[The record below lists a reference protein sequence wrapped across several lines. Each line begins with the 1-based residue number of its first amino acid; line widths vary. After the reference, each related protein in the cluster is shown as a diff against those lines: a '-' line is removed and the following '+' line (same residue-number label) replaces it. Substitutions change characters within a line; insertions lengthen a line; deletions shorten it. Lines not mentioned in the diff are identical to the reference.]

1 MRIIKIVCLISYLI
15 LFQPSSVF
23 FAQNK
28 IENKSEFRKKLE
40 AANLLN
46 TQSRFEISKTMFMEL
61 ALDNPINANINYK
74 TGHCLLKTA
83 FMKKEALS
91 YLIKATENISK
102 KTYDE
107 FDANIEFA
115 PIYTY
120 FYLAEAY
127 HHNYSIDSAI
137 KYYRFFKN
145 VANKNNMLQSTA
157 SHYIKQ
163 CESAIKLIE
172 EQKSYQLINIG
183 DQINSSFA
191 DYNPTLTLDE
201 STMYFT
207 SRRLRSDTAQQ
218 SNNKIF
224 SSLDGKYFEDVYVS
238 HKDLKTDKWGK
249 AELMSFSKPNSHQAT
264 VSISGDGEKL
274 IIYKSE
280 TENEDT
286 YIHYTTRESDFY
298 RLVPLKPIHDNKLRE
313 DHVAISADSKTIYF
327 ASDDKGGMGGKDIYR
342 VVKLPNGEWS
352 KALNVGPPIN
362 TPYDEDSPFL
372 HPDGKTLYYSSN
384 NNLSMGGYDIFFS
397 RKIDDRTWSSPE
409 NMGFPLNTVD
419 NDLFFSTSPDGKRG
433 YYASSHEGGLGE
445 SDIYMVQLSNSVTE
459 PVTILKGYIDKGE
472 NNKVPQGVVIWVYD
486 LDNDADPLQYIPN
499 KNNGSYV
506 FSLDP
511 CHEYSVEYTL
521 MNNTF
526 YETTF
531 KVPCESDYHEIN
543 KPITI
548 PNISVDGEIV
558 VIKNKEGNLSKE
570 PSNDKISEIVKN
582 DLINDQPS
590 VKFNTLEQGEKSLTK
605 LYMVDESGKILHE
618 AVLTPSGFS
627 FAQLPYQEDYIFM
640 IENMPANI
648 TFEDIEIA
656 FNNNEETVSFKA
668 NFSQSKNT
676 IKYKIIKE
684 DIVET
689 NTPKIKTKN
698 IQPYTF
704 KVNFGYNIKS
714 NKQEQKE
721 VNNLLKKM
729 EEYITSRG
737 YVNIDVVGSASKV
750 PTKTYRSNLE
760 IAKLRIADAEKI
772 MTQNYNSFNID
783 KNNVK
788 IINEI
793 PLVDGPTYTGDYYN
807 TAKYGKYQYIK
818 ITAY

>member
-1 MRIIKIVCLISYLI
+1 MKLACIVGYIFLCNT
-15 LFQPSSVF
+15 SSVL

-28 IENKSEFRKKLE
+28 TEQKTEFRKKLE

-46 TQSRFEISKTMFMEL
+46 TQSRFEISKNMFMEL
-61 ALDNPINANINYK
+61 ALDNPTNANINYK

-83 FMKKEALS
+83 FMKKEALT
-91 YLIKATENISK
+91 YLVKATKNIK
-102 KTYDE
+102 EKTYDE
-107 FDANIEFA
+107 FDFNLEFA

-127 HHNYSIDSAI
+127 HHNYNIDSAI

-145 VANKNNMLQSTA
+145 VANKNNMLQVTA

-163 CESAIKLIE
+163 CETAIRLIE
-172 EQKSYQLINIG
+172 DEKDYKLINIG
-183 DQINSSFA
+183 NEINSKFA

-207 SRRLRSDTAQQ
+207 SRRLRSDSTQQ
-218 SNNKIF
+218 SNDEIF

-238 HKDLKTDKWGK
+238 HKNLKTSEWGK
-249 AELMSFSKPNSHQAT
+249 AKLMSFSKPNSHQAT

-280 TENEDT
+280 TNDEDT
-286 YIHYTTRESDFY
+286 YIHYTTRDSDFY
-298 RLVPLKPIHDNKLRE
+298 RLVPLKPIDANKLRE
-313 DHVAISADSKTIYF
+313 DHVSISADSKTIYF

-384 NNLSMGGYDIFFS
+384 NNLSMGGYDVFFS

-459 PVTILKGYIDKGE
+459 PVTILKGYIDKGD
-472 NNKVPQGVVIWVYD
+472 NDKIPQGIVIWVYD

-548 PNISVDGEIV
+548 PDISIEGTVTMSKD
-558 VIKNKEGNLSKE
+558 KEGNLSDE
-570 PSNDKISEIVKN
+570 PTNEKINELVNK

-605 LYMVDESGKILHE
+605 LYMVDKNGKILHE
-618 AVLTPSGFS
+618 AVLTPSGFR
-627 FAQLPYQEDYIFM
+627 FTQLPYQEDYIFK
-640 IENMPANI
+640 IENMPKNI
-648 TFEDIEIA
+648 TIEDIEIV
-656 FNNNEETVSFKA
+656 FNNNKETVSFKA

-676 IKYKIIKE
+676 IKYKKKE
-684 DIVET
+684 EDVVEISST
-689 NTPKIKTKN
+689 KNENKN

-704 KVNFGYNIKS
+704 QVNFGYNIKS

-721 VNNLLKKM
+721 IESLLKKM
-729 EEYITSRG
+729 QEYIVKRG
-737 YVNIDVVGSASKV
+737 FVNIDVVGSASKV
-750 PTKTYRSNLE
+750 PTKTYSSNLE
-760 IAKLRIADAEKI
+760 IAKLRITDAEKI
-772 MTQNYNSFNID
+772 MSQHYIDFNID
-783 KNNVK
+783 KKNVK

-793 PLVDGPTYTGDYYN
+793 PLVDGPKYTGDYYN

>member
-1 MRIIKIVCLISYLI
+1 MRIVKIICLWLCLFISQTNTVL
-15 LFQPSSVF
+15 

-28 IENKSEFRKKLE
+28 TENKSDFRKKLE

-46 TQSRFEISKTMFMEL
+46 TQNRFEISKTMFLEL
-61 ALDNPINANINYK
+61 ALDNPNNANINYK
-74 TGHCLLKTA
+74 TGHCLLKSS

-91 YLIKATENISK
+91 YLIKATNNISK

-107 FDANIEFA
+107 FDSNLEYA

-127 HHNYSIDSAI
+127 HHNYNIDSAI
-137 KYYRFFKN
+137 KYYKFFKN
-145 VANKNNMLQSTA
+145 VASKNNMLQDKA
-157 SHYIKQ
+157 SHHIKQ
-163 CESAIKLIE
+163 CESAIDLIE
-172 EQKSYQLINIG
+172 KERNYQLVNLG
-183 DQINSSFA
+183 DQINSAYA

-207 SRRLRSDTAQQ
+207 SRRLRSDSVQQ
-218 SNNKIF
+218 PNNEIY
-224 SSLDGKYFEDVYVS
+224 SSLDGKHFEDVYVS
-238 HKDLKTDKWGK
+238 YKDLKTDKWGK
-249 AELMSFSKPNSHQAT
+249 AELMTFSKPNSHQAT

-280 TENEDT
+280 TDNEDT
-286 YIHYTTRESDFY
+286 YIHYTTREDDFY
-298 RLVPLKPIHDNKLRE
+298 RLVPLKPINNNKLRE
-313 DHVAISADSKTIYF
+313 NHVAISADSKTIYF
-327 ASDDKGGMGGKDIYR
+327 ASDDKNGLGGKDIYR

-352 KALNVGPPIN
+352 KALNIGPPIN

-384 NNLSMGGYDIFFS
+384 SNESMGGYDIFYS

-433 YYASSHEGGLGE
+433 YYASSHEGGNGE
-445 SDIYMVQLSNSVTE
+445 SDIYMVKLSNSVTE
-459 PVTILKGYIDKGE
+459 PVTILKGYIDKGSNE
-472 NNKVPQGVVIWVYD
+472 KIPQGIVIWVYD
-486 LDNDADPLQYIPN
+486 LDNDNDPLQYIPN

-521 MNNTF
+521 LNKTF

-548 PNISVDGEIV
+548 PNISINGDV
-558 VIKNKEGNLSKE
+558 VIIEEEDGKI
-570 PSNDKISEIVKN
+570 NDKQTNDVINELVSN
-582 DLINDQPS
+582 DLINDQPV

-605 LYMVDESGKILHE
+605 LFMIDENGEILHE

-627 FAQLPYQEDYIFM
+627 FAELPYQEDYIFR
-640 IENMPANI
+640 IENMPKNMTI
-648 TFEDIEIA
+648 EDIEIA
-656 FNNNEETVSFKA
+656 FKNNQETVIFKA
-668 NFSQSKNT
+668 NFSQQKNT
-676 IKYKIIKE
+676 IKYKIKEE
-684 DIVET
+684 DIIEPT
-689 NTPKIKTKN
+689 EKTSKKDN
-698 IQPYTF
+698 IQPFTF
-704 KVNFGYNIKS
+704 QVNFGYNIKS
-714 NKQEQKE
+714 NKQEKNEIKE
-721 VNNLLKKM
+721 LIEKM
-729 EEYITSRG
+729 QEYINVRG
-737 YVNIDVVGSASKV
+737 YVNVDITGCASKV
-750 PTKTYRSNLE
+750 PTKAYSSNLVL
-760 IAKLRIADAEKI
+760 AKLRIAEAKKI
-772 MTQNYNSFNID
+772 MNLNYNIFNID

-788 IINEI
+788 IINEN
-793 PLVDGPTYTGDYYN
+793 PLVDGPKYIGDAYN
-807 TAKYGKYQYIK
+807 KAKYGKYQYIK

>member
-1 MRIIKIVCLISYLI
+1 MKVTKFVFLIYVFIFLPDST
-15 LFQPSSVF
+15 LFG
-23 FAQNK
+23 QNK
-28 IENKSEFRKKLE
+28 VEEKTEFKKKIE

-46 TQSRFEISKTMFMEL
+46 TQSRYEISKNLLLEL
-61 ALDNPINANINYK
+61 ATDNPSNANINYK
-74 TGHCLLKTA
+74 TGHCLLKTS
-83 FMKKEALS
+83 FMKKEALT
-91 YLIKATENISK
+91 YLVKATQNISK

-107 FDANIEFA
+107 FDFNIEYA

-127 HHNYSIDSAI
+127 HHNYNIDSAI
-137 KYYRFFKN
+137 KYYKYFKN
-145 VANKNNMLQSTA
+145 LANKNNMLQAKA

-163 CESAIKLIE
+163 CETAIQLIE
-172 EQKSYQLINIG
+172 NEKNYKLINIG
-183 DQINSSFA
+183 ENINSSFA

-207 SRRLRSDTAQQ
+207 SRRLRSDEKQL
-218 SNNKIF
+218 SNNEIF
-224 SSLDGKYFEDVYVS
+224 SPLDGKYFEDVYVS
-238 HKDLKTDKWGK
+238 HKDLKTGEWQK

-280 TENEDT
+280 TNDEDT
-286 YIHYTTRESDFY
+286 YIYYTTRESDFY
-298 RLVPLKPIHDNKLRE
+298 RLAPLKPIDNNKLRE

-327 ASDDKGGMGGKDIYR
+327 ASDDKNGMGGKDIYR

-397 RKIDDRTWSSPE
+397 RKIDDRTWSSPV

-433 YYASSHEGGLGE
+433 YYASSHEGGMGE

-472 NNKVPQGVVIWVYD
+472 NDKIPQGIVIWVYD

-499 KNNGSYV
+499 KKNGSYV

-548 PNISVDGEIV
+548 PNISLDGNVKMSKTE
-558 VIKNKEGNLSKE
+558 EGELSDE
-570 PSNDKISEIVKN
+570 PSNEKINELVN
-582 DLINDQPS
+582 DELINDQPK

-605 LYMVDESGKILHE
+605 LYMVDENGKVLHE
-618 AVLTPSGFS
+618 AVLTPSGFR
-627 FAQLPYQEDYIFM
+627 FEQLPYQEDYIFM
-640 IENMPANI
+640 IENLPENI
-648 TFEDIEIA
+648 TIEDFEIVFKNDK
-656 FNNNEETVSFKA
+656 ETVSFKA
-668 NFSQSKNT
+668 DFSQSKNT
-676 IKYKIIKE
+676 IKYPPKKQVVAKE
-684 DIVET
+684 
-689 NTPKIKTKN
+689 TPSKAKN

-704 KVNFGYNIKS
+704 QVNFGYNVKS
-714 NKQEQKE
+714 NKQEQQEIESLLEKMKE
-721 VNNLLKKM
+721 FISMK
-729 EEYITSRG
+729 G
-737 YVNIDVVGSASKV
+737 YVNIDVVGSASNV
-750 PTKTYRSNLE
+750 PTKTYSSNLE
-760 IAKLRIADAEKI
+760 IAKLRISDAEKI
-772 MTQNYNSFNID
+772 MSQNYGLFNID
-783 KNNVK
+783 KENVK

-793 PLVDGPTYTGDYYN
+793 PLVAGPQYTGDYYN